1 MTQKLLIPA
10 LVVIVLV
17 AGAGYWFWTTQAS
30 DKSSVRTELPGGTEV
45 PEGAHV
51 VTLTKDGFV
60 PSELSIRVGETVAF
74 RSTNGDLFWPA
85 SNLHPSHGI
94 YPEFDPLGPVQ
105 PDNVWSFTFDKPGEW
120 KYHDH
125 LAPYFTGVI
134 TVTE

>member
-1 MTQKLLIPA
+1 MSQKLSILAVIG
-10 LVVIVLV
+10 LVVV
-17 AGAGYWFWTTQAS
+17 GAVGYWAWTSQQPEEQ
-30 DKSSVRTELPGGTEV
+30 VRSELPGTQDA

-51 VTLTKDGFV
+51 VTLTEDGFV
-60 PSELSIRVGETVAF
+60 PSQLSIRVGDTVAF
-74 RSTNGDLFWPA
+74 KTSNNDLFWPA

-105 PDNVWSFTFDKPGEW
+105 PTHVWSFTFDKAGEW

-125 LAPYFTGVI
+125 LAPYYTGVI